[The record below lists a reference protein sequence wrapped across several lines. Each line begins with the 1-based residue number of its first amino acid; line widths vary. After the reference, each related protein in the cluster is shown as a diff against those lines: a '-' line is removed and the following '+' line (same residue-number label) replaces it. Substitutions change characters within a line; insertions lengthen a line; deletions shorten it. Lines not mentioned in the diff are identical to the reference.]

1 MGEERAEELRTAVGD
16 FLKAEAGTAGPVAG
30 IAGPAADNVA
40 VVAGEIA
47 GPKELERAVAA
58 EEERSWGRD
67 EDADAECQSAQPD
80 RNAAGPSGPRRPGA
94 RAPAGRYFP
103 AG

>member
-47 GPKELERAVAA
+47 GPKELERAVLLTEAVLLEKYLHISQA
-58 EEERSWGRD
+58 SK
-67 EDADAECQSAQPD
+67 QPGD
-80 RNAAGPSGPRRPGA
+80 LGGDSLVSVPCT
-94 RAPAGRYFP
+94 
-103 AG
+103 

>member
-16 FLKAEAGTAGPVAG
+16 FLKAEAET
-30 IAGPAADNVA
+30 AGPAADNVA

-58 EEERSWGRD
+58 EEGRCWGRD